1 MRKIQPFYRLN
12 LSRKN
17 KRKNKRKVNLWNTFF
32 LVVVLFFAQQGIE
45 FYPVIV
51 AQAKELIGQKI
62 AKNNNNAD
70 NSKKYKKII
79 ESFQKKEYPLEVGLI
94 KKDDNKIVTSEFGVK
109 LNKMTV
115 GYPVNKMIPF
125 ILKYDKSVSG
135 LIVGIAKKESNW
147 GKRSPTKNGKTCYNY
162 WGYKGR
168 GSNGTSLGYAC
179 FLSPEEAVT
188 TIGNRIQELVN
199 QGLNTPAKMIIW
211 KCGRTCTGHNPN
223 GVKKWISDVNIYYNK
238 ITMK

>member
-62 AKNNNNAD
+62 VKNNNNAD
-70 NSKKYKKII
+70 NSEKYKKII

-94 KKDDNKIVTSEFGVK
+94 KKDDNKIVASELGVK